1 MYNEKELLDK
11 LDAVLK
17 INEKLVEENNLLKSK
32 SSSRDVEIG
41 CNAVTGVTLV
51 SQNNEI
57 EIDVKY
63 GEFVSLSEDDIRS
76 LLKRNSTRKLFVN
89 GIVYFTNEEEYKN
102 FSLSRRVN
110 FNDDN
115 LIKIIDTYSEDAL
128 KDFLDL
134 ATSKKQNYDVLN
146 ILFYKIIRMN
156 LDKKFNN
163 LTYEK
168 RKVIEEYFM
177 MKMDMAERLY
187 LRVRSLF

>member
-51 SQNNEI
+51 SPNNEI

>member
-51 SQNNEI
+51 SPNNEI

-102 FSLSRRVN
+102 FSLNRRVN

-168 RKVIEEYFM
+168 RKVVEEYFM

>member
-51 SQNNEI
+51 SPNNEI

-102 FSLSRRVN
+102 FSLNRRVN

>member
-17 INEKLVEENNLLKSK
+17 INQKLVEENNLLKSQ

-51 SQNNEI
+51 SPNNEI

-102 FSLSRRVN
+102 FSLNRRVN

>member
-51 SQNNEI
+51 SPNNEI

-102 FSLSRRVN
+102 FSLNRRVN

-115 LIKIIDTYSEDAL
+115 LTKIIDTYSEDAL

>member
-51 SQNNEI
+51 SPNNEI

-102 FSLSRRVN
+102 FSLNRRVN

-115 LIKIIDTYSEDAL
+115 LIKIIDTYSEDTL